1 MKFVRYND
9 FWYKYDVS
17 TPLNSATLEN
27 INNLGRTTGIDISK
41 SQIVEANDVCD
52 LDWYG
57 TKIYDN
63 NYLTGWLA
71 PNGNFYGF
79 DFKHHKEQAKFVHKF
94 SEQQIEDKGFIK
106 ITYEDRLCQNLVAML
121 YCHYNKKIAIT
132 PEQYKFLKHY
142 PIKNIDDVYFW
153 YRESKSLKNSKNC
166 NNKKVNSDDFVK

>member
-71 PNGNFYGF
+71 PNGNFYGC
-79 DFKHHKEQAKFVHKF
+79 DFKHHKEQAKFVHKI
-94 SEQQIEDKGFIK
+94 SEQQIEEKGFIK

-142 PIKNIDDVYFW
+142 PIKNFQDVNYL
-153 YRESKSLKNSKNC
+153 YRNSRKKVLKNDNK
-166 NNKKVNSDDFVK
+166 NKKNGSNELIR